1 MNKRGLV
8 LFSLSLKQ
16 KLSIRHRFNA
26 LIISCFVLSFGV
38 LQSEEID
45 FFALPS
51 PNEIMADAESQ
62 GLKVKLSRGSIGVIK
77 LDLDTMVT
85 ENPVLTSYHVG
96 RIFSVTGY
104 GFKKLNNE
112 MILKL
117 AGKVLK
123 AMKKMDLPQVIL
135 NEINDYYDLMVS
147 KKQWDRN
154 ELMLSFTSARASLLY
169 LLKDSDKIGKKDQAR
184 VQSYATALEYG
195 IWFQSLELALDSLEK
210 GQNEAFQSV
219 YLDEDYLTYFKDQ
232 AKGEDSALFKT
243 LSHYNQ
249 QCLDVI
255 KDEVTTDKELEELK
269 TELAKVIEGGVK

>member
-1 MNKRGLV
+1 M
-8 LFSLSLKQ
+8 
-16 KLSIRHRFNA
+16 
-26 LIISCFVLSFGV
+26 CFVLGFGV

-96 RIFSVTGY
+96 RIFSVAGY

-169 LLKDSDKIGKKDQAR
+169 LLKDSNKIGKEDQAR
-184 VQSYATALEYG
+184 VQSYAAALEYG

-219 YLDEDYLTYFKDQ
+219 YLDEDYLTYFRDQ
-232 AKGEDSALFKT
+232 AKGENSALFKS
-243 LSHYNQ
+243 LSQYNQ

-255 KDEVTTDKELEELK
+255 EDEVTTDKELEGLK
-269 TELAKVIEGGVK
+269 SELAKVIEGGVK